1 MKKSGIF
8 LIVISLVFLFFVNEH
23 YRYDGYKDVEI
34 PDIGIAKIPENWYC
48 GINEDG
54 LVYFSNMPIEN
65 KGCKV
70 YLIQHSVQNYS
81 LEKNQGESGY
91 FLNDYYLGD
100 VLSMEKIYV
109 SPYGNNNVYSNGSRY
124 QSCTFYL
131 NNIKVDSYYINF
143 SGNNNSS
150 IFFIVDDSVDIKTM
164 EDITKWFRKK

>member
-8 LIVISLVFLFFVNEH
+8 LIVISLIFLFFVNEH

-34 PDIGIAKIPENWYC
+34 PDVGIVKVPEYWYC
-48 GINEDG
+48 GKSDDG
-54 LVYFSNMPIEN
+54 MLYFANMPIEN

-70 YLIQHSVQNYS
+70 YFIQHSVQNYS
-81 LEKNQGESGY
+81 LGKNQEESGY
-91 FLNDYYLGD
+91 YLNDYSLGD
-100 VLSMEKIYV
+100 VLSIKKIYV

-143 SGNNNSS
+143 SGNNTSS
-150 IFFIVDDSVDIKTM
+150 TFIIVDDSIDIKTM
-164 EDITKWFRKK
+164 EDMTKWFRKN